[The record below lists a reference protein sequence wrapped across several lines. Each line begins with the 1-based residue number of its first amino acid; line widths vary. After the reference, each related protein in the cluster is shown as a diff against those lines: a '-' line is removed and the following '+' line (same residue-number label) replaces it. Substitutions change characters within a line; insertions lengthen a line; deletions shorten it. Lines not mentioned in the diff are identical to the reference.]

1 MDSKF
6 DLRLESARLAV
17 MVDNIQKE
25 DVIPMAKEIEK
36 YILGDNELPEM
47 TDKNLM
53 LEMAARLFKER
64 PDIDET
70 EKEKAE

>member
-17 MVDNIQKE
+17 MVDNIRKE

-64 PDIDET
+64 PDINET

>member
-17 MVDNIQKE
+17 MVDNIRKD

-64 PDIDET
+64 PDINET

>member
-17 MVDNIQKE
+17 MVDNIRKE

-53 LEMAARLFKER
+53 LEMATRLFKER
-64 PDIDET
+64 PDINET

>member
-17 MVDNIQKE
+17 MVDNIRKE
-25 DVIPMAKEIEK
+25 DVISMAKEIEK

-64 PDIDET
+64 PDINET

>member
-6 DLRLESARLAV
+6 DLRLESARFAV
-17 MVDNIQKE
+17 MVDNIRKE

-64 PDIDET
+64 PDINET

>member
-6 DLRLESARLAV
+6 DLRLESVRLAV
-17 MVDNIQKE
+17 LVDNIRKE
-25 DVIPMAKEIEK
+25 DIIPMAEEIEK
-36 YILGDNELPEM
+36 YVLGDNELPEM

-53 LEMAARLFKER
+53 LEMAARLFKGK
-64 PDIDET
+64 PDINET